1 MSALTGYA
9 GYVLNQKNELV
20 NGTDDVVGGST
31 YTFGLSAIKGDKG
44 IVYGTPS
51 ATVTA
56 EQAAQAFTGTYVADS
71 SGTNQSEVTTLT
83 FPTAATTDDYTTAGS
98 GVGSHNVKDGY
109 FKVDVDG
116 SVTYENDADLTS
128 IVTTGDAVNVNGT
141 MYTQADAQALELDQD
156 MTIVTCYEVSVTSTA
171 VDAAFEVKWDS
182 STVYTF
188 NNKTYA
194 AKDSEAKL
202 ILTVK
207 EFTASS
213 DDFLKAA
220 ATATVKATL
229 KGTFQNSIGS
239 GTPSVD
245 GSYNNCVEF
254 QEDVTYYA
262 DGSQVFFTLDVS
274 ETSAEN
280 VITLTWESSA
290 S

>member
-1 MSALTGYA
+1 M
-9 GYVLNQKNELV
+9 
-20 NGTDDVVGGST
+20 
-31 YTFGLSAIKGDKG
+31 
-44 IVYGTPS
+44 
-51 ATVTA
+51 
-56 EQAAQAFTGTYVADS
+56 
-71 SGTNQSEVTTLT
+71 
-83 FPTAATTDDYTTAGS
+83 
-98 GVGSHNVKDGY
+98 
-109 FKVDVDG
+109 
-116 SVTYENDADLTS
+116 
-128 IVTTGDAVNVNGT
+128 
-141 MYTQADAQALELDQD
+141 
-156 MTIVTCYEVSVTSTA
+156 
-171 VDAAFEVKWDS
+171 KWDS

-194 AKDSEAKL
+194 AKDSKAKL